1 MTQPFS
7 MHSVLVRTM
16 NPASENITAEA
27 PIGQHSTYWPQ
38 HHYIGHSPILE
49 PDDSAA
55 ESSSTSHSSTVS
67 ITDGIDEQARIL
79 EGIESMEVR
88 IGEAN
93 GIDAMQAARSFTA
106 APYGANI
113 GSSTNAD
120 WRPFTKENYHKLLKT
135 LYTRNEDLESLR
147 DTNKELM
154 TLADKKD
161 DTIQNLKAYIRR
173 LRRQISQ
180 VWKPTPKL

>member
-38 HHYIGHSPILE
+38 DLYTGHSLIPE
-49 PDDSAA
+49 PGDSAA
-55 ESSSTSHSSTVS
+55 EPSSTGHSSTVS
-67 ITDGIDEQARIL
+67 MTDGIAEQARIL
-79 EGIESMEVR
+79 EGMESMEVR

-93 GIDAMQAARSFTA
+93 GIGAMQAATSFTA
-106 APYGANI
+106 APYGADI

-120 WRPFTKENYHKLLKT
+120 WRSFTKENYYKLLKT
-135 LYTRNEDLESLR
+135 LHTRNEDVKSLR

-154 TLADKKD
+154 TLADRKD
-161 DTIQNLKAYIRR
+161 VTIQNLKAYIQR